1 MTTVQVNGDDIV
13 AAVHV
18 ARIVGSIVTMLI
30 VGLLFWWAVR
40 PSRRVRDRREA
51 ARHENVE
58 AADNEDLWRAVE
70 RMEERLDVLER
81 AMGDQDEPRR
91 LRAPREDRILAPAEE
106 GRDSGRT
113 E

>member
-13 AAVHV
+13 AAIHV

-30 VGLLFWWAVR
+30 IGLLLWWAVR
-40 PSRRVRDRREA
+40 PSRRARDRREA
-51 ARHENVE
+51 IRDESVE
-58 AADNEDLWRAVE
+58 TAGHEDLWRVVA
-70 RMEERLDVLER
+70 RMEDRLEVLER
-81 AMGDQDEPRR
+81 AMIDPDEPRR
-91 LRAPREDRILAPAEE
+91 LPARSEDRILAPAEE